1 MWHRCRFRVIKC
13 LNCLLGSYCHTHRL
27 QIPRRS
33 CFLKFSNKSLLECF
47 HKNLILFNVSRS
59 WWHSNFDIWTN
70 QLIVSR
76 FLVFVIFSMINIFD
90 ILNKFINILIFC
102 MFLIITSHSFSIY
115 FYLEHFLRLIQLYL
129 RITNIFECLFLKISS
144 KSLFLL
150 IFDFELIFAFSGKFY
165 IKLSQINN
173 H

>member
-13 LNCLLGSYCHTHRL
+13 LNCLLGSDRHTHRL

-33 CFLKFSNKSLLECF
+33 RFLKFSNKSLFKGF
-47 HKNLILFNVSRS
+47 HKNLILFNISRS
-59 WWHSNFDIWTN
+59 WRHSNFNIWTN

-102 MFLIITSHSFSIY
+102 MFHIIASHCLPIY
-115 FYLEHFLRLIQLYL
+115 FDLKHFLRFIQLYL
-129 RITNIFECLFLKISS
+129 RITNIFECLFLKIGS

-150 IFDFELIFAFSGKFY
+150 IFYLELILAFSGKFY
-165 IKLSQINN
+165 IELS
-173 H
+173 